1 MRLVFCPPNGGG
13 EDTTS
18 NDDVIYNKVG
28 SGNRDH
34 LILGVAV
41 KDTCVTAVYRDIKS
55 DSSNDK
61 KKRKNEQQN
70 GGVGDDRFAK
80 KVKSEQST
88 RDDAPSSN
96 TQKLDTTISATKLTN
111 DSKEVTNNKISIE
124 QHPPKSS
131 DMNTKKPAGYT
142 FLTPSQS
149 AQICKE
155 VNSHIN
161 CKTTTTDGTS
171 SSTNYM
177 QTYLR
182 IPQYISTLIV
192 PTFTL
197 DSPNNNKSTSDMK
210 SSTQDVNKSK
220 HVPKQPSFNNQSKP
234 KQQQKKKA
242 KDVIQ
247 G

>member
-18 NDDVIYNKVG
+18 NDDDDLQQSWKWH
-28 SGNRDH
+28 RDH

-96 TQKLDTTISATKLTN
+96 TQKLDTTHKTTNTTNISKSDT
-111 DSKEVTNNKISIE
+111 DERPSIE

-155 VNSHIN
+155 ITHISIAKQLLQMVPHHLQII
-161 CKTTTTDGTS
+161 CKLIYEFH
-171 SSTNYM
+171 NI
-177 QTYLR
+177 YL
-182 IPQYISTLIV
+182 
-192 PTFTL
+192 
-197 DSPNNNKSTSDMK
+197 
-210 SSTQDVNKSK
+210 
-220 HVPKQPSFNNQSKP
+220 HVLYPLLH
-234 KQQQKKKA
+234 
-242 KDVIQ
+242 
-247 G
+247 